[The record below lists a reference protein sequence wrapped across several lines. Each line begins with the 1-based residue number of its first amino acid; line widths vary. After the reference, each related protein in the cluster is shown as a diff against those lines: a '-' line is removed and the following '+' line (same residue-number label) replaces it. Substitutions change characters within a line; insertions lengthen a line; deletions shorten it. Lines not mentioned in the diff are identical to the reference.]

1 MLIVSFVLLMALLF
15 IGLIFFFR
23 KILNRNVISAT
34 THLERLSAEYA
45 KKEEQIKK
53 QLEET
58 QRQCQEITANAQKD
72 AQQKREDII
81 KQSHEERERILNEAQ
96 QKGEELVEQADR
108 TRQALIAEINQKI
121 EEKALSQAAELLQ
134 EALPE
139 HIREE
144 VHHRWLEDLISSSF
158 EQLDRLHI
166 PEGALEAKVISA
178 FALTSEQRAALK
190 EKIKEKLGREIG
202 LTEEIDPRV
211 IAGLI
216 VNIGSLVL
224 DGSLRFKIQEVSRVR
239 ETSG

>member
-1 MLIVSFVLLMALLF
+1 MLIVSFILLMALLF
-15 IGLIFFFR
+15 IGLVFFFR

-34 THLERLSAEYA
+34 THLEQLSAEYA

-96 QKGEELVEQADR
+96 QKGEELVEQADK
-108 TRQALIAEINQKI
+108 TRQALMGEINHKI

-134 EALPE
+134 KALPE

-144 VHHRWLEDLISSSF
+144 IHHRWLKDLISSSF

-178 FALTSEQRAALK
+178 FALTPEQRAALK
-190 EKIKEKLGREIG
+190 AKIKERLGREIG
-202 LTEEIDPRV
+202 LTEEIDSRV

-216 VNIGSLVL
+216 VSIGTLVL